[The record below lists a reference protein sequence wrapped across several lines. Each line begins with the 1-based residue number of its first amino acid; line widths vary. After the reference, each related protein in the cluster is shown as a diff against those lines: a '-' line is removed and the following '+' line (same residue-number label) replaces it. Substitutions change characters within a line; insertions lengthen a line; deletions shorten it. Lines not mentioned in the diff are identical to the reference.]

1 MNYKKTTMWLIA
13 ALVVVLLGA
22 AIYSSHKARQREKEM
37 QRKLDEYETA
47 YGQLKQKTDG
57 ITGILSG
64 AGTLVGNVLKAIIMF

>member
-1 MNYKKTTMWLIA
+1 MWLIA